1 MLAQKLRIKE
11 GMSLSTINAP
21 SGFAAQIQS
30 IIEITINSKT
40 NKFDQLHWFVN
51 NKAQLEKEVEKVLKL
66 LKNDIICWCYY
77 PKRTSKI
84 QTDLTRDKGW
94 EVLLQHDIQWLSLI
108 SFDDTWSTFAFRLKT
123 EEDKKRE
130 QKPIKREIFN
140 YVDPTKKIVNL
151 PDDFAA
157 ILNKHKTEEHFFNQL
172 SFSNKKEYVEW
183 IVSAKREET
192 RNKRLLESIERLS
205 KKWKN
210 PANR

>member
-1 MLAQKLRIKE
+1 MLAKKLRIKE
-11 GMSLSTINAP
+11 GMSLLTINAP
-21 SGFAAQIQS
+21 SEFAAQIQS
-30 IIEITINSKT
+30 IIDVSINTKT
-40 NKFDQLHWFVN
+40 GKFDQLHWFVN
-51 NKAQLEKEVEKVLKL
+51 NKAQLEKEVEKLLKL

-77 PKRTSKI
+77 PKGTSKI

-94 EVLLQHDIQWLSLI
+94 EALLQHDIQWLSLI

-123 EEDKKRE
+123 EEDKKKE

-140 YVDPTKKIVNL
+140 YIDAAKKIINL
-151 PDDFAA
+151 PEDFTA
-157 ILNKHKTEEHFFNQL
+157 ILHKHKQEAQFFNQL

-192 RNKRLLESIERLS
+192 RNKRLSDSIEKLN